1 MMRIMAI
8 VMRLL
13 TIRVGTLIMLLASLL
28 TLQTPIRAQG
38 PTPRWQPY
46 DPARVDGKV
55 LEEAVVSGPLP
66 VQCPVPPLKD
76 HYVIGVAQTSRD
88 RDPWRELMNKEIA
101 ESAYAYP
108 QFSVIFA
115 DAQGS
120 YAKQVEDVQNF
131 LMLGIDLLI
140 ISPIESDQ
148 LTDSVTEVYRQCI
161 PVIVLDRHVNNDQY
175 SIFIGANNQAIGEA
189 AGHYAANWCA
199 DHKRAPCNVIELR
212 GLEGAPPTKDRG
224 IGFRLGISAA
234 PAVHIVASDNADWLR
249 ELALDRAT
257 QMINK
262 HSDIAVI
269 YAHNDAMA
277 EAGRVAAQNAHY
289 DLSTMLFIGI
299 DGLPTDEGGLVSVL
313 NKRLA
318 VTYVYPT
325 GGHQAIEWA
334 LQMLVHHVNPPHWVE
349 LPFTE
354 VRIDNAQAICN
365 TYHCSLA
372 TQKQ

>member
-1 MMRIMAI
+1 MRT
-8 VMRLL
+8 LL
-13 TIRVGTLIMLLASLL
+13 RISTLMLIISLL
-28 TLQTPIRAQG
+28 IGQAEVRAQG
-38 PTPRWQPY
+38 PTPQWQPY

-55 LEEAVVSGPLP
+55 LEAAVSSGPLP
-66 VQCPVPPLKD
+66 AGCPVPQPKS

-120 YAKQVEDVQNF
+120 YGKQIEDVQNF

-140 ISPIESDQ
+140 ISPIESDH
-148 LTDSVTEVYRQCI
+148 LTDSVAQVYRQCI
-161 PVIVLDRHVNNDQY
+161 PVIVLDRHVNGDEY

-199 DHKRAPCNVIELR
+199 EHHRVPCNVIELR
-212 GLEGAPPTKDRG
+212 GLEGSPPAKDRG
-224 IGFRLGISAA
+224 IGFRMGISDT
-234 PAVHIVASDNADWLR
+234 PDVKIVASDNADWLR

-257 QMINK
+257 QMFTK

-269 YAHNDAMA
+269 YAHNDSMA
-277 EAGRVAAQNAHY
+277 EAARVASQNAHL
-289 DLSTMLFIGI
+289 DLNGLLFIGI

-325 GGHQAIEWA
+325 GGLQAIEWA
-334 LQMLVHHVNPPHWVE
+334 LQMLINHVNPPHWVE

-354 VRIDNAQAICN
+354 VRIDNAQTICN
-365 TYHCSLA
+365 QYHCALS
-372 TQKQ
+372 TQQK